1 MSDQHEQE
9 EKEKEQEQE
18 EKEQEQ
24 EQEEKEPETRRSHKK
39 KKVGK
44 GGGKRLTDKERVEII
59 QIHENCKITK
69 RRLAVK
75 YGVSEAAIRKLL
87 LMKDEILKRYFETP
101 AEIRDLRLRGSK
113 VRLGFA
119 HGLDFETA
127 KAVAAICNARTTSTS
142 LTAAAGAQLRIRNEG
157 QYPPD
162 DPWKQGLNAM
172 LAKVSPFLKK
182 FTRKRGQSQD
192 SINVLDASVA
202 AADKASVEGSTSAE
216 DASGAVSELDW
227 VGFSRMLRDV
237 RRTLHRYP
245 ETGYQ
250 EVGTQA
256 FIKGFCEQLNIPGKN
271 VREMALTGLVV
282 DVCHGNATISPA
294 EKRKLP
300 VIAFRADMDALP
312 IEEMNDQLPYCST
325 QKNGGEEL
333 RKRKKQKTST
343 SQPSSPP
350 KASEDEEDDP
360 QASSDATG
368 GSVVSTDESMEAP
381 VMTLPAPSTITT
393 TTVGAPPAP
402 GAAAEKDDSDS
413 ESSAP
418 AAHMCGH
425 DGHMVIVLGLCALV
439 VRKAHLLPE
448 DTFVRFIFQPA
459 EEGPGGAMKM
469 IEDGALVDVDE
480 VYGLH

>member
-1 MSDQHEQE
+1 MSDQHCWSQE
-9 EKEKEQEQE
+9 DQEQEQE
-18 EKEQEQ
+18 HEHEHEQD
-24 EQEEKEPETRRSHKK
+24 QEEKEPETHSNHKK
-39 KKVGK
+39 KKVVK

-59 QIHENCKITK
+59 QIHENCKVTK
-69 RRLAVK
+69 RRLGLK
-75 YGVSEAAIRKLL
+75 YGVTEGAIRQLL
-87 LMKDEILKRYFETP
+87 RMKDEILKRYFETP
-101 AEIRDLRLRGSK
+101 AEIRDRRLRGTK
-113 VRLGFA
+113 VRLGWA
-119 HGLDFETA
+119 HGLDFATT
-127 KAVAAICNARTTSTS
+127 KAVAAICNTRTTSSS
-142 LTAAAGAQLRIRNEG
+142 LTSAAGVRLHNNG

-162 DPWKQGLNAM
+162 DPLKRGLNAM

-202 AADKASVEGSTSAE
+202 AADKASVEGSLGVE

-250 EVGTQA
+250 EVRTQE

-294 EKRKLP
+294 EKDKLP

-312 IEEMNDQLPYCST
+312 IEETNDHLPYCST
-325 QKNGGEEL
+325 QKNGGKEL
-333 RKRKKQKTST
+333 RKRKKRKTST
-343 SQPSSPP
+343 SQPSSSP

-381 VMTLPAPSTITT
+381 VMTLPALSTITT
-393 TTVGAPPAP
+393 TTVRAPPAP
-402 GAAAEKDDSDS
+402 GATAEEDDSDS
-413 ESSAP
+413 ESSTP

-439 VRKAHLLPE
+439 VCKAHLLPE